1 MWGGDTVNQ
10 FDVVRNLLKLA
21 GEELDKLQKDM
32 EKVSGKEMDNF
43 KQASC
48 VARMCGAYPTG
59 EEK

>member
-1 MWGGDTVNQ
+1 MNQ

-32 EKVSGKEMDNF
+32 EKVSGKKMDNF

-48 VARMCGAYPTG
+48 VSRMCGAYPTG